1 VKSTNLNLSPAVQSF
16 VNKLLNR
23 GVSPEN
29 LKESY
34 AYKANYPDGI
44 KFHKNGTDLEVS
56 LDDGDTWKKV
66 TLT

>member
-1 VKSTNLNLSPAVQSF
+1 MKATNLNLPPAVQSF

-23 GVSPEN
+23 GIGADN

-34 AYKANYPDGI
+34 AYKANYPDAV
-44 KFHKNGTDLEVS
+44 KFRISGTDLEVS
-56 LDDGDTWKKV
+56 LDAGSTWRKV